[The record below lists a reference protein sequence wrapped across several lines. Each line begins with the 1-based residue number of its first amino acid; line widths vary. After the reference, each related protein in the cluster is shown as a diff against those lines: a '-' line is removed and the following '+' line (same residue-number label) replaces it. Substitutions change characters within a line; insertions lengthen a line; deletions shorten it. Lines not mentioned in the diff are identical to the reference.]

1 MQATKKGESKS
12 QSATGK
18 IEEASAAA
26 AAPGVTPEE
35 AAAAAA
41 AEASKK
47 STLDEFKEKISRL
60 AAEPKATTSSTS
72 TTGLVTHAIFLPPL
86 SFSNQPCV
94 ATKAAYCYIA
104 IFKVCVR

>member
-12 QSATGK
+12 QSTAGK

-35 AAAAAA
+35 AAATAA

-60 AAEPKATTSSTS
+60 AAEPKASSSSTS
-72 TTGLVTHAIFLPPL
+72 TTGLVTHAIFSPL
-86 SFSNQPCV
+86 YS
-94 ATKAAYCYIA
+94 
-104 IFKVCVR
+104 

>member
-12 QSATGK
+12 PSAATAGK
-18 IEEASAAA
+18 IEEASSAA

-86 SFSNQPCV
+86 SFSNQPFV
-94 ATKAAYCYIA
+94 ATKAAYC
-104 IFKVCVR
+104 

>member
-12 QSATGK
+12 QSAATAGK
-18 IEEASAAA
+18 IEETSAAA
-26 AAPGVTPEE
+26 ADPGVTPEE

-60 AAEPKATTSSTS
+60 AAEPKATSSSTS
-72 TTGLVTHAIFLPPL
+72 TTGLVTHAIFFLCLLPT
-86 SFSNQPCV
+86 SHV
-94 ATKAAYCYIA
+94 
-104 IFKVCVR
+104 